1 MRIKKEP
8 VTYVCDKCGG
18 KHVAIGIIRV
28 SSWDPWN
35 VYRGSGRPMQH
46 KSRLRL
52 CKKHFKEFNAKIN
65 KLIYD
70 Y

>member
-1 MRIKKEP
+1 MKIKKKP
-8 VTYVCDKCGG
+8 ITYLCDKCGG
-18 KHVAIGIIRV
+18 EYKTTGIIRV
-28 SSWDPWN
+28 NSWNPWN
-35 VYRGSGRPMQH
+35 VYLGSKRPMQCNS
-46 KSRLRL
+46 KLRL